1 MDKHVESGV
10 PVSEQEIEEQVLE
23 PAGDQ
28 HPSQLE
34 PVLDEQL
41 SAHIQQ
47 EIERRFQSAKDK
59 RWAQLEK
66 QYGELSQLMEQGTS
80 AQVSA
85 EPAAPGMFQRIH
97 KLVQRAGLDNDPRMV
112 TVLQRAN
119 TSEGLDGYLS
129 ILEDITGLVLGEAT
143 DQLVSAASV
152 VQPGGGQAPL
162 PDLRQSYE
170 ARKRQ
175 LRPGDVDGLTALK
188 REFRGKGLQVY

>member
-10 PVSEQEIEEQVLE
+10 PVSEPEVERQVLE
-23 PAGDQ
+23 SVGDQ
-28 HPSQLE
+28 HPSQPE
-34 PVLDEQL
+34 PALDEQL

-66 QYGELSQLMEQGTS
+66 QYGELSQLMEQGLS
-80 AQVSA
+80 AQGDA
-85 EPAAPGMFQRIH
+85 EPAAPGMFDRIH
-97 KLVQRAGLDNDPRMV
+97 KQVQRAGLANDPRLV
-112 TVLQRAN
+112 AVLQREDY
-119 TSEGLDGYLS
+119 SDDLDGYLS
-129 ILEDITGLVLGEAT
+129 ILDDITSLVLGKVS
-143 DQLVSAASV
+143 DQVVSAASV

-162 PDLRQSYE
+162 PNLHQSYE

-188 REFRGKGLQVY
+188 REFRRKGLQIY